1 MANLSLQKQIIN
13 IKINKRPCFEVIRL
27 LLHGHF
33 RRFAIYWTK
42 NLRKWMLLY
51 LTKYFECYRIFYNLC
66 SSLCGM
72 AKNNKNLY
80 EHFSS
85 KFFSQCLHM
94 FVSITCQHA
103 IQEMPKLHAALCF
116 T

>member
-1 MANLSLQKQIIN
+1 MVILEDLQSTGQKTCENGCCYIWLGILN
-13 IKINKRPCFEVIRL
+13 AIESFITYVNDLFHDYLNYHLGSFEFTL
-27 LLHGHF
+27 
-33 RRFAIYWTK
+33 
-42 NLRKWMLLY
+42 
-51 LTKYFECYRIFYNLC
+51 
-66 SSLCGM
+66 
-72 AKNNKNLY
+72 LY

-85 KFFSQCLHM
+85 KTFSQCLHM